1 MKIIEKNKSKAVFTT
16 ETDVSLAN
24 AIRRSINEIPILAVD
39 EIEFY
44 KNDSVLNDQIIAHR
58 IGLLPLKRINVKD
71 TNPLQLK
78 LSVKGP
84 KTVYA
89 GELGEEVVYPD
100 MPIIVL
106 EKGQELEFVAYAR
119 IGKGIEHVKYS
130 PGYFYYRHLYDI
142 EIKKNVDKIKVFL
155 EGKKALLI
163 EKLGKDKYRYDIAEA
178 VLDDLKKEF
187 KDSIEIVES
196 PEIIFFIESFGQI
209 DADKILIEA
218 IDVLREN
225 LKELQKS

>member
-1 MKIIEKNKSKAVFTT
+1 MKIIEKNKSKIVFTL
-16 ETDVSLAN
+16 DIDASLAN

-39 EIEFY
+39 EVEFY

-58 IGLLPLKRINVKD
+58 IGLLPLKRVNVKD
-71 TNPLQLK
+71 SNPLQLK

-89 GELGEEVVYPD
+89 SELGSQIVYPD

-119 IGKGIEHVKYS
+119 MGKGIEHIKYS
-130 PGYFYYRHLYDI
+130 PGHAYYRHLYDI
-142 EIKKNVDKIKVFL
+142 DIKKNVDKIKVFL
-155 EGKKALLI
+155 EDKRAMLI
-163 EKLGKDKYRYDIAEA
+163 EKQEKETYRYDLAESM
-178 VLDDLKKEF
+178 LDALKEEF
-187 KDSIEIVES
+187 KDSVDIKES
-196 PEIIFFIESFGQI
+196 GDIIFFIESFGQI
-209 DADKILIEA
+209 DADKILLEA

-225 LKELQKS
+225 LQDIGKA